1 MKAIEIRNF
10 IIVWVVLIGVVFIL
24 SESYSLMYPN
34 PVVRS
39 RINPVEAFTNAI
51 VSDPKGEYSTVVN
64 VNPSTVNFE
73 KPREPYSLLSDILPS
88 FVGPS
93 PSPTSEDCYNADFQ
107 NRLNRTG
114 NFRQWTNNYK
124 RGVPDSCSAPQH
136 DLLLSFY
143 KVEEIPFAGYINS

>member
-1 MKAIEIRNF
+1 MTPSEIQKF
-10 IIVWVVLIGVVFIL
+10 IIMWVILIGAVFLL
-24 SESYSLMYPN
+24 SLSYNLTYPN
-34 PVVRS
+34 PIVKD
-39 RINPVEAFTNAI
+39 RIDRIEAFTSVI
-51 VSDPKGEYSTVVN
+51 SDPKGEYSTVVN
-64 VNPSTVNFE
+64 MNPSTFNIE

-88 FVGPS
+88 FVGKS
-93 PSPTSEDCYNADFQ
+93 PSPTSEACYNADFQ